1 MKVGDLI
8 RRARY
13 PSPDGRMAGRFG
25 KEEGVGLIIEVWGNK
40 YKIKWLNEETEI
52 TWTSGNTLEIVR
64 EA

>member
-13 PSPDGRMAGRFG
+13 PSPDGQMTGRFG
-25 KEEGVGLIIEVWGNK
+25 KEAGVGLIIEICSDG

-52 TWTSGNTLEIVR
+52 TWSSGHTLEVVR

>member
-25 KEEGVGLIIEVWGNK
+25 KEAGVGLIIEVWGNK
-40 YKIKWLNEETEI
+40 YKINSIFFVWKKFFYI
-52 TWTSGNTLEIVR
+52 
-64 EA
+64 